1 MTTSAGSYDSAN
13 LAFLA
18 LFAELVESVSSV
30 HGNASSSAEFTTL
43 SLALDFH
50 CLGLG
55 SSSSSSLGGGCSL
68 SSKELSS
75 SNFELL
81 FEFGLIFSFH
91 SGGSSL
97 CLGYN

>member
-1 MTTSAGSYDSAN
+1 

-30 HGNASSSAEFTTL
+30 HGNASSFAEFTTL
-43 SLALDFH
+43 SLTLDSH
-50 CLGLG
+50 CLGFGSSG
-55 SSSSSSLGGGCSL
+55 SSSPGGGCSL

-75 SNFELL
+75 SNFKLL
-81 FEFGLIFSFH
+81 FELGLIFSLH

-97 CLGYN
+97 CLGHN